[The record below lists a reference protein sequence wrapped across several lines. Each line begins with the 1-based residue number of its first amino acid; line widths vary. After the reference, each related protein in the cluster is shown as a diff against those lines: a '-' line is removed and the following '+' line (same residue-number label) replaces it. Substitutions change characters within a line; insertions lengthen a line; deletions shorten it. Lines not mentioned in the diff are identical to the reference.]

1 MKYRFGEKLRAVRER
16 RGLTMREVAEKAS
29 LSESLISQI
38 ERNRVSPA
46 IDTLLSLVEVLDI
59 DLEYLFADFRKER
72 AVHIVRAGERRRLTL
87 PGVSYEQ
94 LAMAGKPD
102 ENHGIE
108 ALFIEIQP
116 GCQKGNTEY
125 GHPGRELGIV
135 AAGEGEF
142 QIGNQVYA
150 LAAGDSISFEAD
162 LPHVV
167 RNTGSSVF
175 KAYWMVTP
183 PKGEFHS

>member
-16 RGLTMREVAEKAS
+16 RGMTMREVAERAG

-59 DLEYLFADFRKER
+59 DLEYLFSDFRKER
-72 AVHIVRAGERRRLTL
+72 AVHIIRADERRKLVLPGVTYEQLVRAGT
-87 PGVSYEQ
+87 
-94 LAMAGKPD
+94 PD
-102 ENHGIE
+102 EIHGIE
-108 ALFIEIQP
+108 ALFLEIQP

-135 AAGEGEF
+135 VRGQGEF
-142 QIGNQVYA
+142 AIGSQVHP
-150 LAAGDSISFEAD
+150 LGVGDSISFEAD

-167 RNTGSSVF
+167 RNTGTEVF
-175 KAYWMVTP
+175 QAYWIVTP
-183 PKGEFHS
+183 PRGELH